1 MLNKDGQRELA
12 YVAKITKIEP
22 IEKADNI
29 ELVEI
34 NGGWYCIAK
43 KGEFQD
49 QDLCVYFEIDSK
61 LPETDWSEFL
71 APKHYKVKTM
81 KLSKFG
87 VISQGLALPFDAF
100 GWEKD
105 KYAEGKFLTKE
116 LNVTYSVEEDN
127 KRKAPSVD
135 KYKRMASRHPK
146 VFSKPFVQKIYK
158 TKVGKRVL
166 YVFFGGKGKYNDWPV
181 WVKKT
186 DEERIENLPWLLR
199 DKEMKWYATEKVDG
213 TSTTFTIK
221 RGGFLKQPQFLVCS
235 RNVVFNKPEK
245 NCYYDTNVYLEM
257 AKKYDIES
265 VLNKILFFDK
275 SLNFVTI
282 QGETYG
288 ANIQKRDYSQKGHDF
303 AIFNVI
309 LGYRTGET
317 VRLNPE
323 QMKDFMDQYNLPCV
337 PILNKGDYILP
348 NTIDELR
355 EYVNSEGSK
364 IDNKMRE
371 GIVFRSHDG
380 KQSFKCVSPEYLIK
394 YHG

>member
-43 KGEFQD
+43 KGEFQE

-81 KLSKFG
+81 RLSKFG

-105 KYAEGKFLTKE
+105 KYEEGKFLTKE

-146 VFSKPFVQKIYK
+146 VFSKPFVQKI
-158 TKVGKRVL
+158 
-166 YVFFGGKGKYNDWPV
+166 
-181 WVKKT
+181 
-186 DEERIENLPWLLR
+186 
-199 DKEMKWYATEKVDG
+199 
-213 TSTTFTIK
+213 
-221 RGGFLKQPQFLVCS
+221 
-235 RNVVFNKPEK
+235 
-245 NCYYDTNVYLEM
+245 
-257 AKKYDIES
+257 
-265 VLNKILFFDK
+265 
-275 SLNFVTI
+275 
-282 QGETYG
+282 
-288 ANIQKRDYSQKGHDF
+288 
-303 AIFNVI
+303 
-309 LGYRTGET
+309 
-317 VRLNPE
+317 
-323 QMKDFMDQYNLPCV
+323 
-337 PILNKGDYILP
+337 
-348 NTIDELR
+348 
-355 EYVNSEGSK
+355 
-364 IDNKMRE
+364 
-371 GIVFRSHDG
+371 
-380 KQSFKCVSPEYLIK
+380 
-394 YHG
+394 